1 MCLTFRKKERGRDI
15 KQQQQQRFFDRN
27 YWLQLVNKR
36 SNWAYH
42 NRLRSGPCWWAFL
55 HAAIKKRKTKIWW
68 ESLFTFMY
76 QQITLR
82 RRRNVTPI
90 SNIWKA
96 APIRLFRV
104 GPQRTQR
111 ITVNE
116 FPFNV
121 IGKSTT
127 AFYQANHGAYS
138 NSGTQVGKQNK
149 DVGAVS
155 QTSFTRVV
163 RRVISTIPGFLQ
175 NFLRYF

>member
-15 KQQQQQRFFDRN
+15 KKQQQQRCFDLN

-36 SNWAYH
+36 SKWAYH

-55 HAAIKKRKTKIWW
+55 HAAIKKKEKRKSGEKAF
-68 ESLFTFMY
+68 SHLC
-76 QQITLR
+76 TLR

-96 APIRLFRV
+96 APIHLFRV

-116 FPFNV
+116 FPSHV

-127 AFYQANHGAYS
+127 AFLSGQSWRVLKFWYTGGETKQGLRRRFADELYQGCS
-138 NSGTQVGKQNK
+138 KG
-149 DVGAVS
+149 D
-155 QTSFTRVV
+155 
-163 RRVISTIPGFLQ
+163 
-175 NFLRYF
+175 

>member
-15 KQQQQQRFFDRN
+15 KKQQQQRFFDRN

-111 ITVNE
+111 ITVDE
-116 FPFNV
+116 FPSNV

-127 AFYQANHGAYS
+127 AFL
-138 NSGTQVGKQNK
+138 SGQSWRVLKSWYTGGETKQ
-149 DVGAVS
+149 GL
-155 QTSFTRVV
+155 
-163 RRVISTIPGFLQ
+163 RRRFADELYRGCSKGD
-175 NFLRYF
+175 